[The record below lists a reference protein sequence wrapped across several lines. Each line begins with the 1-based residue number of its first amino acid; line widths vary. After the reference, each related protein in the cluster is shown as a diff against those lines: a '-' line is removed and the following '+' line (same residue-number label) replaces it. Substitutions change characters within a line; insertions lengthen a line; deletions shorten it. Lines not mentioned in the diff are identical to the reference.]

1 MIRRNEEGSA
11 LLMTVFVTSILAGLG
26 IALLHLSEAN
36 LRLARKSLSNKK
48 AFYLAE
54 SGVENGR
61 RVLIDASGAAEDFST
76 QIEAAAGENDTID
89 FDPDL
94 LVARYN
100 ADGDFLGFDGYGD
113 DVPLRSAEFLEHGYS
128 AAFLTN
134 DPLDGRTN
142 LVDSNARA
150 IVVGVGIG
158 PDRAFRMVEIIIE
171 PEIILPPMPPAAI
184 TLLGENPHFFGGSSN
199 SERYNGEDCHFLGG
213 GSPALNVA
221 IVGATGTNA
230 EDLVEG
236 GMVGSPTR
244 YTSGSYQGDQTAVDL
259 TDATNP
265 LVASSGMGAMDPVWT
280 DCSFLQALNEKIEKY
295 ATFHCAGDEC
305 ELPESTTTNDIV
317 FIEGDVTIGPGYSG
331 AGILAA
337 TGEVTI
343 LGNSTWTGAVL
354 AIGEGAVTRLGGG
367 NGVISGTTVV
377 ADIAGPDEIY
387 GTADDCQPVP
397 DAPLDDATSVPVDTD
412 PFGTS
417 SYSVT
422 GGGNS
427 DIDFCSRFIPT
438 DPHTYVVV
446 DFRQI

>member
-1 MIRRNEEGSA
+1 MRRSEEGSA
-11 LLMTVFVTSILAGLG
+11 LLMTVFVTAILAGMG

-36 LRLARKSLSNKK
+36 LRLARKNLSNKK

-61 RVLIDASGAAEDFST
+61 RALIDANGDAEDFSA
-76 QIEAAAGENDTID
+76 QLEAAAGENDAIE

-94 LVARYN
+94 LVARYD
-100 ADGDFLGFDGYGD
+100 ADGEFLGFDGYGD

-134 DPLDGRTN
+134 DPLDGRAN

-184 TLLGENPHFFGGSSN
+184 TVLGDHPFFFAGQSN
-199 SERYNGEDCHFLGG
+199 SERYSGEDCHFLGG
-213 GSPALNVA
+213 GNPALNVA
-221 IVGATGTNA
+221 IVGATGTGA
-230 EDLVEG
+230 EGLVEEG
-236 GMVGSPTR
+236 VVGPPTR
-244 YTSGSYQGDQTAVDL
+244 YVSGEYQGDQTAVDL
-259 TDATNP
+259 TDGTNP
-265 LVASSGMGAMDPVWT
+265 LVAGSGMGALDPVWS
-280 DCSFLQALNEKIEKY
+280 DCSFLQALNGKLEKY
-295 ATFHCAGDEC
+295 ATFHCTGAEC
-305 ELPESTTTNDIV
+305 ELPESTTMDDIIFV
-317 FIEGDVTIGPGYSG
+317 EGDVTIGPGYSG

-337 TGEVTI
+337 TGEITI
-343 LGNSTWTGAVL
+343 LGNSTWTGTVL
-354 AIGEGAVTRLGGG
+354 AIGEGAVTRRGGG
-367 NGVISGTTVV
+367 NGVISGVTVV

-397 DAPLDDATSVPVDTD
+397 DAPIDDTSGPVDTD

-417 SYSVT
+417 SYRVT
-422 GGGNS
+422 GGGNA